1 MSRRQSK
8 NFRLQYVDK
17 PIYIFC
23 GGEKTE
29 PNYFASFKTLIQSN
43 ATYRNAVRIEIIPEP
58 TDPKNIFKAAEKFVA
73 DNKNGQ
79 VILEYDLDTEKA
91 AGKTIVAVEK
101 LNEH

>member
-1 MSRRQSK
+1 M
-8 NFRLQYVDK
+8 
-17 PIYIFC
+17 
-23 GGEKTE
+23 
-29 PNYFASFKTLIQSN
+29 
-43 ATYRNAVRIEIIPEP
+43 
-58 TDPKNIFKAAEKFVA
+58 VA